1 MERLGLHAVL
11 PLPRPS
17 VSLCR
22 DAVPTLPGVG
32 YLAGVS
38 STCFTGSIA
47 AKMGRLLALRIETT
61 SSPWGSRCQSSVLR
75 MNVLPDFTL
84 TQSKRE

>member
-1 MERLGLHAVL
+1 MERLG
-11 PLPRPS
+11 RP
-17 VSLCR
+17 
-22 DAVPTLPGVG
+22 
-32 YLAGVS
+32 
-38 STCFTGSIA
+38 
-47 AKMGRLLALRIETT
+47 LALRIETT

>member
-22 DAVPTLPGVG
+22 DAVLPLPLRCLSCRRQLHVLHRFHRREDRAAVG
-32 YLAGVS
+32 A
-38 STCFTGSIA
+38 
-47 AKMGRLLALRIETT
+47 E
-61 SSPWGSRCQSSVLR
+61 
-75 MNVLPDFTL
+75 D
-84 TQSKRE
+84 